1 MVDND
6 PSPVLQGLISKN
18 RVLVADSAQ
27 DKWDAIRQ
35 LVDLCVDARGVDHER
50 RESALNAVYDRERRS
65 STGIGHGCA
74 IPHGV
79 LDTTPREIGTLGFFR
94 DGVDFQS
101 TDGAPSH
108 FVLML
113 LYPMAHRD
121 EHVRNLANAARLL
134 SSAERDPELS
144 KLEASEQ
151 VYDWLTRQECER
163 TL

>member
-6 PSPVLQGLISKN
+6 PSPLLQGLISKN
-18 RVLVADSAQ
+18 RVLVAASAR

-35 LVDLCVDARGVDHER
+35 LVDLCVDAGGVEHER
-50 RESALNAVYDRERRS
+50 RDSALNAVYDRERRA
-65 STGIGHGCA
+65 STGLGHGCA

-79 LDTTPREIGTLGFFR
+79 LDAAPREIGTLGFFR

-113 LYPMAHRD
+113 LYPMDQRD

-134 SSAERDPELS
+134 ASAEHDPELPT
-144 KLEASEQ
+144 LEGSEQ
-151 VYDWLTRQECER
+151 VYDWLARQECER
-163 TL
+163 DL